1 MNALQHISEQE
12 HGPTLVTLNPPFDPD
27 PTTVVARFSYEH
39 PIMNADS
46 VRAQHDMPSIQ
57 NLRGIAYAGA
67 WMKYGFHEDGFTAGL
82 RAALSLRGV
91 SKSNS
96 EGLLRVLT

>member
-1 MNALQHISEQE
+1 MNGLQHISELE
-12 HGPTLVTLNPPFDPD
+12 HGPVLVTLNPPFEPD
-27 PTTVVARFSYEH
+27 SATVVARFQYEH

-46 VRAQHDMPSIQ
+46 IRAQRDMSSLQ
-57 NLRGIAYAGA
+57 NIRGISYAGA

-91 SKSNS
+91 YKSSSKGVYSC
-96 EGLLRVLT
+96 